1 MRGFNMIV
9 LCMSFISCAVGQV
22 TIDFEEYE
30 ISVDSFLNGSD
41 GSGMF
46 NSETISLPN
55 NYDEEFASW
64 IGWSISSITDNMT
77 PGFGNQY
84 SAIPGSGFEESQ
96 NYAVSFE
103 FGENKIRLNEEAN
116 VIDGFYITNNT
127 YTYLSMRDGDAFA
140 KKFGGETGNDPDF
153 FVLKIKGYKNG
164 ELKADS
170 INFYLADYRFEDNS
184 EDYLIDDWTFVDG
197 SILGQVDSIGLSLSS
212 SDVGQFGMNTPA
224 YFCLDNITT
233 SLRMTTSTE
242 NMDFSDLVDI
252 YPNPTT
258 DGLFITQQLED
269 KIQLSLFTQTGQLI
283 YNQEVRENAK
293 IDMKRLPAGM
303 YYVQLKGVGNNMT
316 FPIIKE

>member
-22 TIDFEEYE
+22 TIDFEKYE

-116 VIDGFYITNNT
+116 VIEGFYITNNT

-184 EDYLIDDWTFVDG
+184 EDYLIDDWTFVDV

-224 YFCLDNITT
+224 YFCIDNITT
-233 SLRMTTSTE
+233 SVRMTTSIE
-242 NMDFSDLVDI
+242 NTNFSDLVDI

-258 DGLFITQQLED
+258 DWLFITQQLED
-269 KIQLSLFTQTGQLI
+269 KIQLSLFNQTGQLL
-283 YNQEVRENAK
+283 YNQEVRENAR
-293 IDMKRLPAGM
+293 IDLERFAAGM
-303 YYVQLKGVGNNMT
+303 YYIQLKGASNHTT
-316 FPIIKE
+316 FPIIIK